1 MVMEFTFALEFTFS
15 SQRLINRLIIHTPP
29 KSGML
34 RIIKCI
40 EMHRK
45 VKKRRFTAVSLL
57 GGVMYVYN

>member
-1 MVMEFTFALEFTFS
+1 M
-15 SQRLINRLIIHTPP
+15 IHTPP